1 MTPVKVLHV
10 ITRLDRGGSAENTL
24 ITVMNLDRSKYTPS
38 LLYGLT
44 LSPDV
49 KYFKKTKE
57 SASEFSCIP
66 DLVREI
72 SPIHDLKAFYKIYSF
87 IKKGGYQILHTH
99 SSKAGILGRW
109 AGWLAGVPVIVH
121 TPHGHVFYGYYGPF
135 VSKLFVWAEKI
146 SALITDRV
154 ITLTERGKREH
165 IRFGVGK
172 SDKFIPI
179 HSGVDIGLIQKPD
192 ADKIS
197 QCQKSYKSHESLR
210 ETLSM
215 PRGAIVAASMGRL
228 SRVKGYEYFIKA
240 GIILSKKYDDI
251 YFAIAGEGELREN
264 LEQIIK
270 NAGAVERFKFAG
282 WREDIGNFLN
292 GIDIFVLS
300 SLNEGMGKTI
310 VEAMA
315 AGLPVVGTD
324 VGGISEIV
332 VEGETGFIVPPG
344 NAEAIA
350 ERIEKL
356 YLDKGLRSSMGERG
370 RERAALYD
378 THSMVRKVESL
389 YEEVLKEKKI

>member
-1 MTPVKVLHV
+1 MKPVKVLHV

-24 ITVMNLDRSKYTPS
+24 ITVMNLDRGKYTPS

-49 KYFKKTKE
+49 KYFEKAKE

-66 DLVREI
+66 DLVRKI
-72 SPIHDLKAFYKIYSF
+72 SPLHDLKAFYQIYSF
-87 IKKGGYQILHTH
+87 IKKGNYQILHTH

-121 TPHGHVFYGYYGPF
+121 TPHGHVFYGYYVPL

-146 SALITDRV
+146 SALITDRI
-154 ITLTERGKREH
+154 ITLTERGKKEH
-165 IRFGVGK
+165 IRFGVAK
-172 SDKFIPI
+172 PDKFIPI
-179 HSGVDIGLIQKPD
+179 HSGVDIGLIQRTD
-192 ADKIS
+192 ADKTS
-197 QCQKSYKSHESLR
+197 QCPKSHISLR

-215 PRGAIVAASMGRL
+215 PAGAIVAASMGRL

-270 NAGAVERFKFAG
+270 NAGAAERFKFAG

-292 GIDIFVLS
+292 GADIFVLS
-300 SLNEGMGKTI
+300 SLNEGMGKAI

-350 ERIEKL
+350 DRIERL
-356 YLDKGLRSSMGERG
+356 YLDKNLRSSMGERG

-389 YEEVLKEKKI
+389 YEEVLKEKKLQ

>member
-1 MTPVKVLHV
+1 MRQVKVLHI
-10 ITRLDRGGSAENTL
+10 ITRLDRGGSTENTL

-49 KYFKKTKE
+49 KYFEKAKE

-66 DLVREI
+66 DLVRDI
-72 SPIHDLKAFYKIYSF
+72 SPLHDLKAFYKIYSF

-109 AGWLAGVPVIVH
+109 AGWLAGVPVIIH

-135 VSKLFVWAEKI
+135 VSKLFIWAEKI
-146 SALITDRV
+146 SALITDRI

-165 IRFGVGK
+165 ISFGVAK
-172 SDKFIPI
+172 ADKFIPI
-179 HSGVDIGLIQKPD
+179 HSGVDIGLIQKVD
-192 ADKIS
+192 TDKS
-197 QCQKSYKSHESLR
+197 TQCQTSLR
-210 ETLSM
+210 DNLSI
-215 PRGAIVAASMGRL
+215 PAGAIVAASMGRL

-270 NAGAVERFKFAG
+270 NAGVSERFKFAG

-292 GIDIFVLS
+292 GADIFVLS
-300 SLNEGMGKTI
+300 SLNEGMGKAI

-350 ERIEKL
+350 DRIERL
-356 YLDKGLRSSMGERG
+356 YLDKNLRSSIGERG
-370 RERAALYD
+370 RERAVQYD
-378 THSMVRKVESL
+378 THSMVRKVETL
-389 YEEVLKEKKI
+389 YEEVLKEKKLL